1 MRITFHT
8 TFRLPLSAIFLTVMC
23 VSLTGAGCS
32 KDVLRA
38 SHQWPGG
45 TGDLRDEM
53 VEIIASEFNAAN
65 LGLTIRV
72 YPGASLFKA
81 EEQWRAMVT
90 GALDI
95 SAFPLSYAGGRHAE
109 FNLTLMPGLI
119 KNHEHARRFNQS
131 PAMNK
136 IKQIMNDAG
145 VIVLADTWLAGGFA
159 SKEGCI
165 LDPENVQ
172 GATLRA
178 AGKSFEQMLAASG
191 ASITSMASSEIY
203 TALQTGVLDAVNT
216 SSESFV
222 SYRLYEQVEC
232 LTAPGEYTLWFM
244 YEPILMSKESFSR
257 LNEQQQAVLLAAGKN
272 AEEYAYQA
280 AKESDLRLIE
290 VFRNNDVEVV
300 TLTAGQMAR
309 WLDAAKESS
318 YRAFAA
324 EVPGGSELV
333 AEALAVE

>member
-1 MRITFHT
+1 MFQPPMS
-8 TFRLPLSAIFLTVMC
+8 RLTISATLLAVLCMCLSV
-23 VSLTGAGCS
+23 AGCS
-32 KDVLRA
+32 KHDVLRA

-131 PAMNK
+131 PAMSK

-145 VIVLADTWLAGGFA
+145 IIVLADTWLAGGFA

-165 LDPENVQ
+165 LEPENVQ
-172 GATLRA
+172 GVTLRA
-178 AGKSFEQMLAASG
+178 AGKAFEQMLAASG

-203 TALQTGVLDAVNT
+203 MALQTGILDAVNT

-222 SYRLYEQVEC
+222 SYRLYEQVKC
-232 LTAPGEYTLWFM
+232 LTAPGDYTLWFM
-244 YEPILMSKESFSR
+244 YEPILMSKESFAR
-257 LNEQQQAVLLAAGKN
+257 LNEQQQAVLLAAGKK

-280 AKESDLRLIE
+280 AKESDQKLIE

-300 TLTAGQMAR
+300 TLTADQMAR

-333 AEALAVE
+333 EEALAVE

>member
-1 MRITFHT
+1 MRAPFAVMSQMS
-8 TFRLPLSAIFLTVMC
+8 LWAILLAVLC
-23 VSLTGAGCS
+23 GLGAGCS
-32 KDVLRA
+32 KEVLRA

-53 VEIIASEFNAAN
+53 VEIIASDFNAAN

-95 SAFPLSYAGGRHAE
+95 SAFPLSYAGGRHPE

-131 PAMNK
+131 PAMNR

-159 SKEGCI
+159 SKNGCI
-165 LDPENVQ
+165 LEPENVQ
-172 GATLRA
+172 RATLRA
-178 AGKSFEQMLAASG
+178 AGKSFEQMLAAAG
-191 ASITSMASSEIY
+191 ASITSMASSEVY
-203 TALQTGVLDAVNT
+203 TALQTGVLDGVNT

-222 SYRLYEQVEC
+222 SYRIYEQVQC
-232 LTAPGEYTLWFM
+232 LTAPGDYTLWFM
-244 YEPILMSKESFSR
+244 YEPILMSKQRFDG
-257 LNEQQQAVLLAAGKN
+257 LNEQQQAVLLAAGKK

-280 AKESDLRLIE
+280 AKKSDQRLIE

-300 TLTAGQMAR
+300 TLTSGQMAR
-309 WLDAAKESS
+309 WLDTAKESS

-324 EVPGGSELV
+324 DVPGGSELIE
-333 AEALAVE
+333 AALAVE